1 MLILLLSIQL
11 TFICTCTKDHTE
23 VLDYRDLDYRNPR
36 NTVFPVIVAAV
47 LNFFF
52 EMVFSQP
59 VQPTAQAILPVRLQS
74 KGGY

>member
-59 VQPTAQAILPVRLQS
+59 TAQAILPVQLQS